1 MKKLVLFF
9 MILVFNCNF
18 AYANSVEFSVVSNV
32 GLKTDTSVKN
42 AQALTPSI
50 ETFFEAINQ
59 INSSDSDF
67 TLFLGDNIK
76 DANKYNL
83 VMFAKILRKLKKP
96 VYSIYGDSDISQTKK
111 LDGKE
116 YWRVLNLFSQNRTKD
131 LPQAKKI
138 KGFVFV
144 FIDGVNQFIPT
155 RYGYYKED
163 QTAWLDNTLRKY
175 KKDPVIIVGHYP
187 IFASQRI
194 GEDILPNKIENLH
207 TILSKHNNVIA
218 IISGH
223 HNIEDEYVVD
233 GIYNISTQSLEKSQ
247 EYKKVLIDY
256 DKRTKKTLVKT
267 RIYKVEKEI

>member
-50 ETFFEAINQ
+50 ENFFETINQ

-96 VYSIYGDSDISQTKK
+96 VYSIYGAREAGLK
-111 LDGKE
+111 
-116 YWRVLNLFSQNRTKD
+116 F
-131 LPQAKKI
+131 
-138 KGFVFV
+138 
-144 FIDGVNQFIPT
+144 
-155 RYGYYKED
+155 
-163 QTAWLDNTLRKY
+163 
-175 KKDPVIIVGHYP
+175 
-187 IFASQRI
+187 
-194 GEDILPNKIENLH
+194 
-207 TILSKHNNVIA
+207 
-218 IISGH
+218 
-223 HNIEDEYVVD
+223 
-233 GIYNISTQSLEKSQ
+233 
-247 EYKKVLIDY
+247 
-256 DKRTKKTLVKT
+256 
-267 RIYKVEKEI
+267 